1 MISPSAI
8 LNVVAAPVR
17 AVAAPILD
25 AITPDAKA
33 PAAPG
38 GAPMAMAA
46 PAMQSMTNGI
56 AAPANAGAAIAG
68 AQQSLASDQQTFFKL
83 LTAQLKNQDPLSPLD
98 ANQFTQQL
106 VAMTGVQ
113 QQILTNQLLNQMVT
127 GQAGV
132 GNSVGLIGKQV
143 TAATS
148 AAVLKDGQANWTYSL
163 PAGAAEVTF
172 QVVDSAGN
180 VVWQT
185 TQSNVTAGE
194 HGFSWDGK
202 DLLGTQRPDGK
213 AFGLKVTAKD
223 ASGGQIASSVT
234 LSGVVTSIEQLGGE
248 TVAEINGVKVPLDLI
263 TSVRSVA

>member
-1 MISPSAI
+1 MLSPASLLHA
-8 LNVVAAPVR
+8 VAAPVR
-17 AVAAPILD
+17 AIATPVIQALAPDGKTSPSAPVSTTSLAAPTNQSATSSL
-25 AITPDAKA
+25 A
-33 PAAPG
+33 P
-38 GAPMAMAA
+38 
-46 PAMQSMTNGI
+46 
-56 AAPANAGAAIAG
+56 PANAGATISG
-68 AQQSLASDQQTFFKL
+68 AQYSLASDQETFFKL

-132 GNSVGLIGKQV
+132 GNAVGLIGKNA

-148 AAVLKDGQANWTYSL
+148 AAVLKDGQADWTYSI
-163 PAGAAEVTF
+163 PADAAEVTF

-185 TQSNVTAGE
+185 TQSNLTSGD
-194 HGFSWDGK
+194 HTFNWDGK
-202 DLLGTQRPDGK
+202 DLLGTQRADGK

-223 ASGGQIASSVT
+223 ASGGSMSTNVFLT
-234 LSGVVTSIEQLGGE
+234 GVVTSIEMVGGE
-248 TVAEINGVKVPLDLI
+248 TVVDINGVKVPLDLI
-263 TSVRSVA
+263 TGVRAVA